1 MASFDV
7 AFKQRVQNYAVLQT
21 FVQTDIRVGD
31 TITVAGLGAPFDGT
45 QEVISIQPFLLVDV
59 DAEGNLWFDYEET
72 YVNQVIFKN
81 TGSDVERSAVAAGTI
96 TFTPTCT
103 WIASGDV
110 VSWLGIDQATYND
123 AEFIKQ
129 CVDAANQFCWRKR
142 ANAGYSDSL
151 TTVPSADVKHG
162 TIVYAAM
169 LYRERGAIDGFAS
182 FDGFGTG
189 GAPTLT
195 LGRVMQLLGC
205 GKPQVG

>member
-7 AFKQRVQNYAVLQT
+7 AFKQRLSNFAVLQT
-21 FVQTDIRVGD
+21 FVATEIQVGD
-31 TITVAGLGAPFDGT
+31 SVTVGTVGSGFDGT
-45 QEVISIQPFLLVDV
+45 YTVYSTQPYLLVDV
-59 DAEGNLWFDYEET
+59 DDDGNLWFDYDELQP
-72 YVNQVIFKN
+72 YQIIFKN
-81 TGSDVERSAVAAGTI
+81 TGSDVDRTAASAGTV

-103 WIASGDV
+103 WISTGDV

-123 AEFIKQ
+123 AEFLKS
-129 CVDAANQFCWRKR
+129 CVDASNAFCFRKR
-142 ANAGYSDSL
+142 REAGYTDSL
-151 TTVPSADVKHG
+151 TTVPGADVRQG
-162 TIVYAAM
+162 AVVYAAM

-205 GKPQVG
+205 GRPQVG